1 MSIGVTTIEEDAMSG
16 KANQPPPGQ
25 SEISTGSTA
34 VAPASAGG
42 VAAGGSTR
50 LFAVVNADDALARG
64 KGP

>member
-1 MSIGVTTIEEDAMSG
+1 MSG